1 MTHDFQDDIDAIAA
15 IPAIGTI
22 LEVVCRT
29 TGMRFAAVAR
39 VTDQRWVCLAVKD
52 DLSFGLVPGAE
63 LQLETTICNEIR
75 DHRAPVAIDHAARD
89 GNFCA
94 HPTPR
99 QYGFESYIS
108 VPIIL
113 ADGSFFGTLC
123 SIDPNPTPVNN
134 PNVLG
139 MYTLFA
145 QLIAHELD
153 LYYRIRQVEKENDE
167 LRHVFRGGL
176 GHDMKNTLTAVSAST
191 RLLHRTPLND
201 RALMI
206 VSELE
211 LAAERLSKQIADA
224 MNAERPN

>member
-1 MTHDFQDDIDAIAA
+1 MHDFQSDIDAVAA

-39 VTDQRWVCLAVKD
+39 VTDERWVCLAVKD
-52 DLSFGLVPGAE
+52 DLSFGLAPGGE
-63 LQLETTICNEIR
+63 LTLETTICNEIR
-75 DHRAPVAIDHAARD
+75 DHRAPVAIDHVAKD

-108 VPIIL
+108 VPIML

-123 SIDPNPTPVNN
+123 SIDPNPTQVNN

-153 LYYRIRQVEKENDE
+153 LYYRLRQMEKENE
-167 LRHVFRGGL
+167 ALRHVFRGGL
-176 GHDMKNTLTAVSAST
+176 GHDMKNTLTAVSAGT

-206 VSELE
+206 VTELE
-211 LAAERLSKQIADA
+211 NAAERLSKQITEA
-224 MNAERPN
+224 MAAERPN